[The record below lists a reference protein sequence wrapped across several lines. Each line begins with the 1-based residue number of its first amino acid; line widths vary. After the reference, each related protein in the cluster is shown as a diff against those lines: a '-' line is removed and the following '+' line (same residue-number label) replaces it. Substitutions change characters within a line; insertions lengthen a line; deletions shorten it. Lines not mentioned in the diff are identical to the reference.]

1 MQEFDYI
8 IVGAGSA
15 GCVLANRLTEDGK
28 HTVLLLEAG
37 GSDRWNPWIQMPIG
51 YGKAFYD
58 RRINWMYQTEP
69 VPGLGGLSSYW
80 PRGKVLGGSS
90 AINAMVYARGHPRD
104 FDDWAEAG
112 ATGWGWV
119 DVEPYYRKMEDWS
132 GPPSPE
138 RGQGGP
144 LHVQTIEDQ
153 VHLLCDS
160 YLGAARQMGLP
171 LTDDYNSGHYE
182 GAAIYQIT
190 TKGGVRASTARAYL
204 RPASRRWNLK
214 VQTGAHATGVIL
226 KEGRAKG
233 VRYRLGGQDHEAFA
247 RGEVIL
253 SGGAI
258 NSPQLLQLSGIGPG
272 TLLAENGI
280 DVAHDLPAVG
290 QHMQDHV
297 GINFHYRINRPSLN
311 QVLRPWWGRL
321 RVGLQYVVSLTG
333 PLSLSINQA
342 GGFVRT
348 RDDLTA
354 PNLQLYFS
362 PVSYTHAPPGKRP
375 MMMPD
380 PFKGML
386 IGWNSCRP
394 TSRGWL
400 GIQSPDPLA
409 PPSIQPNYFST
420 NHDKAEAIEG
430 ARFIRTLASQPALAD
445 VIEEEL
451 AESAMLHSDEEIA
464 GYIRDRAWT
473 VFHPCATC
481 RMGQDAALSVTDP
494 RLRVHGVA
502 GLRVVDASAFPNVTT
517 GNTNAPVIML
527 AEKAADM
534 IRADAKG

>member
-15 GCVLANRLTEDGK
+15 GCVLANRLTEDGR

-37 GSDRWNPWIQMPIG
+37 GSDRLNPWIQMPIG

-58 RRINWMYQTEP
+58 QRINWMYSTEP
-69 VPGLGGLSSYW
+69 VPGLGGLTSYW

-90 AINAMVYARGHPRD
+90 AINAMVYARGHPSD
-104 FDDWAEAG
+104 FDDWRDAG
-112 ATGWGWV
+112 AVGWGWD

-138 RGQGGP
+138 RGKDGP
-144 LHVQTIEDQ
+144 LHVQTIEEQ
-153 VHLLCDS
+153 VHPLCKDF
-160 YLGAARQMGLP
+160 LAAADQMGLP
-171 LTDDYNSGHYE
+171 LTEDYNSGAYE

-204 RPASRRWNLK
+204 RPAANRGNLK

-226 KEGRAKG
+226 KDSRAVG
-233 VRYRLGGQDHEAFA
+233 VRYRLGGQDHEARA

-272 TLLAENGI
+272 ARLAEHGI
-280 DVAHDLPAVG
+280 GVQRDLPAVG

-297 GINFHYRINRPSLN
+297 GVNFHYRINRPSLN
-311 QVLRPWWGRL
+311 QVLRPWLGRL
-321 RVGLQYVVSLTG
+321 KVGLQYVATLSG

-348 RDDLTA
+348 RDELLA

-386 IGWNSCRP
+386 IGWNTCRP

-400 GIQSPDPLA
+400 GIQSPDPFAA
-409 PPSIQPNYFST
+409 PTIQPNYFAT
-420 NHDKAEAIEG
+420 NHDLSEAIEG
-430 ARFIRTLASQPALAD
+430 ARFIRTLASQPVLAG

-451 AESAMLHSDEEIA
+451 PESASLHSDEEIA
-464 GYIRDRAWT
+464 SYIRDRAWT

-481 RMGQDAALSVTDP
+481 RMGQDPAQSVTDP
-494 RLRVHGVA
+494 RLRVHGIEA
-502 GLRVVDASAFPNVTT
+502 LRVVDASAFPNVTS

-527 AEKAADM
+527 AEKASDM
-534 IRADAKG
+534 IREDARG